1 MNRVSSPYRS
11 VLGYL
16 GLHYTS
22 GLVKRKD
29 FIGQFDSDVVTLM
42 KKAGAIML
50 AITNVPELCMWW
62 ESLNN
67 VYGRSRNPYDINRT
81 VGGSSG
87 GEVGK
92 KNHKNVVCIAN
103 RDNNTFDNNKIISI

>member
-1 MNRVSSPYRS
+1 
-11 VLGYL
+11 
-16 GLHYTS
+16 
-22 GLVKRKD
+22 VKRKD
-29 FIGQFDSDVVTLM
+29 LIGQFDSDVVALM

-67 VYGRSRNPYDINRT
+67 VYGRSRNPYDTNRT

-87 GEVGK
+87 GEVNDV
-92 KNHKNVVCIAN
+92 KNTNRRINLVRLHLFIRPVFLHLVVLPSESVIL
-103 RDNNTFDNNKIISI
+103 K

>member
-1 MNRVSSPYRS
+1 MD
-11 VLGYL
+11 YL

-29 FIGQFDSDVVTLM
+29 YIGQFDSDVVTLM

-87 GEVGK
+87 GEVSK
-92 KNHKNVVCIAN
+92 KNLRNVVCISN
-103 RDNNTFDNNKIISI
+103 RDNTSDNNQIISILI

>member
-1 MNRVSSPYRS
+1 MFLLLIARYWD
-11 VLGYL
+11 YL

-87 GEVGK
+87 GEVGE
-92 KNHKNVVCIAN
+92 KNLRNVVCIAN
-103 RDNNTFDNNKIISI
+103 RDNTFDNNKIISI

>member
-1 MNRVSSPYRS
+1 MLNHIVNTLIESLLHCAWHVDR
-11 VLGYL
+11 L
-16 GLHYTS
+16 GLHCTS

-29 FIGQFDSDVVTLM
+29 FIGQFDSDVIVLM

-67 VYGRSRNPYDINRT
+67 VYGRSRNPYDTNRT

-87 GEVGK
+87 GEVY
-92 KNHKNVVCIAN
+92 NP
-103 RDNNTFDNNKIISI
+103 T